1 MFAVRLKCSLFKGHT
16 LICKAVNQTISAGCH
31 KANWKKL
38 FWRRTPSLFAF
49 LKLAKKKQFTS
60 SLSLVVLGLFL
71 LAARGNFG
79 PNFHYIKSAISPA
92 CPHRS
97 PVSVRILHFSTFMK
111 HKLHPQSRV
120 IKFLNTN
127 TREGLGRSEPR
138 GYGDN
143 FSWHCIQI
151 TRNLIRYKLL
161 SAQEKSFPFVG
172 FHKTFS
178 LSLSLYDSL
187 LRASNSKAQSMLHWH
202 I

>member
-31 KANWKKL
+31 KANLKKTVL
-38 FWRRTPSLFAF
+38 TPNTFIICL
-49 LKLAKKKQFTS
+49 LKIGKKKQFTS

-71 LAARGNFG
+71 LAAPGNFG

-127 TREGLGRSEPR
+127 TRERDWEEASR
-138 GYGDN
+138 GDTGIIFLDIV
-143 FSWHCIQI
+143 S
-151 TRNLIRYKLL
+151 KLR
-161 SAQEKSFPFVG
+161 G
-172 FHKTFS
+172 
-178 LSLSLYDSL
+178 
-187 LRASNSKAQSMLHWH
+187 